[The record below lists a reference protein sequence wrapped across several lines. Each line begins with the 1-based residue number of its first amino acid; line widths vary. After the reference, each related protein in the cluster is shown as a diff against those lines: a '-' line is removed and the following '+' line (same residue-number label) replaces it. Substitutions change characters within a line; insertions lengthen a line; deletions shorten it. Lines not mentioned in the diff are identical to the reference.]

1 MDTSAVIDEPYTP
14 CPKALRRKASVP
26 VAPTTCW
33 GDASSEEEM
42 GGDYAPPSP
51 PSDWVPCWGGSP
63 VLYEMSRKQARIPE
77 PARMRDFTNRPGAYG
92 AGPSGRLGGGYP
104 RELGS
109 NQQRSYV
116 AYAQRAEGIEGKA
129 AHGAADYSHM
139 ASAPIPIPKDIVHAR
154 SARPTIIGKAPR
166 GNNKARSSL
175 RPFFFVDADGLQS
188 IMATAIVDSGATVT
202 IVPASWLCEKI
213 VFTSAADPCAVAW
226 GDGSRSDVVA
236 KGYIIIYMNRTRFR
250 IHAWGVPEV
259 ARALISASQLV
270 HYGAEIIHNRAGH
283 FLDMS
288 SVNGGRNG
296 DRITIGPDSLVTVEV
311 AIDAH
316 GPFAQAHGVSA
327 HAAVVAAAAFA
338 AGPDVLNAAGPDVLN
353 AAGPDALN
361 AAGPD
366 VLNAAGPN
374 AVNATNPNALDAAS
388 PDEGPAA
395 PLDVD
400 ADVTEDDDEG
410 AVINAR
416 QGN

>member
-1 MDTSAVIDEPYTP
+1 
-14 CPKALRRKASVP
+14 
-26 VAPTTCW
+26 
-33 GDASSEEEM
+33 
-42 GGDYAPPSP
+42 
-51 PSDWVPCWGGSP
+51 
-63 VLYEMSRKQARIPE
+63 
-77 PARMRDFTNRPGAYG
+77 
-92 AGPSGRLGGGYP
+92 
-104 RELGS
+104 
-109 NQQRSYV
+109 
-116 AYAQRAEGIEGKA
+116 
-129 AHGAADYSHM
+129 
-139 ASAPIPIPKDIVHAR
+139 
-154 SARPTIIGKAPR
+154 
-166 GNNKARSSL
+166 
-175 RPFFFVDADGLQS
+175 
-188 IMATAIVDSGATVT
+188 
-202 IVPASWLCEKI
+202 
-213 VFTSAADPCAVAW
+213 
-226 GDGSRSDVVA
+226 
-236 KGYIIIYMNRTRFR
+236 
-250 IHAWGVPEV
+250 
-259 ARALISASQLV
+259 
-270 HYGAEIIHNRAGH
+270 
-283 FLDMS
+283 MS